1 MHHLSASSVGFKG
14 KLICEKMES
23 YPQLEMQKR
32 RLLKVGLRRN
42 IFQMNKSFD
51 QKRAD
56 GDAAEAPV
64 RTLEVAPGSGA
75 EALEVAPLQ

>member
-1 MHHLSASSVGFKG
+1 M
-14 KLICEKMES
+14 
-23 YPQLEMQKR
+23 
-32 RLLKVGLRRN
+32 KVGLRRN